1 MDNIIHT
8 YYKKVIDDV
17 IILVRFDPETFQGME
32 LMIGEAGMSKRKMIF
47 DEQIEED
54 LKHDGFRQS
63 GALEFNLY
71 LKGLVRKQ
79 NK

>member
-17 IILVRFDPETFQGME
+17 IILVRFDPETFRGME
-32 LMIGEAGMSKRKMIF
+32 LMIGEEGMSKRKMSF
-47 DEQIEED
+47 DEHIEED
-54 LKHDGFRQS
+54 LRHDGFQPG

-71 LKGLVRKQ
+71 LKGLAGK
-79 NK
+79 